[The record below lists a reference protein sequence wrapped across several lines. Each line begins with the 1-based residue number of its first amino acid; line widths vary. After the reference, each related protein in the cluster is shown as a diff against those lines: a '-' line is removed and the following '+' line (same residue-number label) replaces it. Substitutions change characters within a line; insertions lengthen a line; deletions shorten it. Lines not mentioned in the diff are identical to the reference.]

1 MVLKPAKRTENI
13 NEYYF
18 SAKLKEIAVLDR
30 ERKTAGKE
38 GIINLG
44 IGAPDGM
51 PPAEAVDEL
60 VRTAS
65 LPDSHAYQSY
75 VGIPELR
82 QAFASW
88 YSRYYGVDLD
98 YRTEIQPLTGSK
110 EGVLLVSL
118 AFLDK
123 GDKVLVPDPGYPT
136 YTSASLLAQAEVLSY
151 DLVENKGWQPDFES
165 IEKMDLSGV
174 KIMWTNYPNM
184 PTGGMATKELYEKLV
199 SFGKKH
205 GIMICNDN
213 PYSFILSDRQFSI
226 LGVDGAKEYCIE
238 LNSLSKVH
246 NMSGWRIGMV
256 AGDKDVIS
264 QILKV
269 KSQMDSGMF
278 RPLQH
283 AAVRALSC
291 GPAWFSA
298 LNEEYAKRRE
308 AAAAIFDALG
318 VEYSTDSAGLFL
330 WGKVQ
335 KRLRNS
341 SVSWKTSGE
350 LLSDYLLYKAGIFIT
365 PGFIF
370 GNNGKDYIRISLCAN
385 MKVLHDALHRIM
397 SLQHEGMAV

>member
-1 MVLKPAKRTENI
+1 
-13 NEYYF
+13 
-18 SAKLKEIAVLDR
+18 
-30 ERKTAGKE
+30 
-38 GIINLG
+38 
-44 IGAPDGM
+44 M